1 MVIFQIIIFLS
12 FILGSGIY
20 ISVRLWQIAPF
31 GQLGKIIFIAL
42 IIFLFLAF
50 ILSFIIGNV
59 LPVSITKI
67 LYRVGSAWFFIC
79 VYLLIIFLLIDI
91 IRLTHLVNID
101 QYIFNN
107 KYFFM
112 SLCLFLT
119 VLMSSGYIKYQNKTR
134 EEININF
141 SQSNLNKNLKLV
153 TISDLHLGYGI
164 GNKELNRWI
173 KLINKENADIVLI
186 VGDMIDNSIKPVLR
200 ENMAENLK
208 KIKSKFGVY
217 SVLGNHEYISGID
230 ACINFIKSADI
241 TLLRDSSVMIND
253 LYIIGR
259 DDQTNKSRKTLNEL
273 IDGLDTTKPIILL
286 DHQPTDLNDAMNKNV
301 DLQISGHTHR
311 GQIWPI
317 SWVTDKIFEVSHGYY
332 QKNNTHYYISSGIGI
347 WGGKFRIG
355 SQSEY
360 IVINFKY

>member
-1 MVIFQIIIFLS
+1 
-12 FILGSGIY
+12 
-20 ISVRLWQIAPF
+20 
-31 GQLGKIIFIAL
+31 
-42 IIFLFLAF
+42 
-50 ILSFIIGNV
+50 
-59 LPVSITKI
+59 
-67 LYRVGSAWFFIC
+67 
-79 VYLLIIFLLIDI
+79 
-91 IRLTHLVNID
+91 
-101 QYIFNN
+101 
-107 KYFFM
+107 
-112 SLCLFLT
+112 
-119 VLMSSGYIKYQNKTR
+119 MSSGYIKYQNKTR